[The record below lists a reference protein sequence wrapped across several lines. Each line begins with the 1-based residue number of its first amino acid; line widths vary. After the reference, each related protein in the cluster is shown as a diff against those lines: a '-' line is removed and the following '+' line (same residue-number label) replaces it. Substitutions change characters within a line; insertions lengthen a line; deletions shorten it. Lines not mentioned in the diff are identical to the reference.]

1 MLLRLESQE
10 GVRKMAAQT
19 GTTGETVCPECG
31 RKFKRPSALG
41 AHRWQA
47 HRIAG
52 SSPQARSRRR
62 TAKSVPGGRNAAGLI
77 GSEGGSEGRSTAAGD
92 FVVDRD
98 ALLRIVFPNGIP
110 VRDDVIRTVSRWLD
124 EAEML
129 ARLR

>member
-1 MLLRLESQE
+1 
-10 GVRKMAAQT
+10 MAAQT
-19 GTTGETVCPECG
+19 ETTGEVVCPECG

-47 HRIAG
+47 HRVAG
-52 SSPQARSRRR
+52 TSPQARSRRR
-62 TAKSVPGGRNAAGLI
+62 TGKSTTGARNAAGPV
-77 GSEGGSEGRSTAAGD
+77 GTEARATAAGD

>member
-1 MLLRLESQE
+1 
-10 GVRKMAAQT
+10 MAAQAE
-19 GTTGETVCPECG
+19 TTGEVVCPECG

-47 HRIAG
+47 HRVAG
-52 SSPQARSRRR
+52 TSPQARSRRR
-62 TAKSVPGGRNAAGLI
+62 TAKAAVGGGISAGSL
-77 GSEGGSEGRSTAAGD
+77 GAETRSTAPGD

-129 ARLR
+129 AQLR

>member
-1 MLLRLESQE
+1 
-10 GVRKMAAQT
+10 MAAQT
-19 GTTGETVCPECG
+19 ETTGEVVCPECG

-47 HRIAG
+47 HRVAG

-62 TAKSVPGGRNAAGLI
+62 TSKASG
-77 GSEGGSEGRSTAAGD
+77 GGSSAGSLGTETRSKAPGD
-92 FVVDRD
+92 FAVDRD

-129 ARLR
+129 AQLR

>member
-1 MLLRLESQE
+1 
-10 GVRKMAAQT
+10 MAAKSEMT
-19 GTTGETVCPECG
+19 SEVVCPECG
-31 RKFKRPSALG
+31 RQFKRPSALG

-47 HRIAG
+47 HRVAG

-62 TAKSVPGGRNAAGLI
+62 TGKAGAGGRASTGPI
-77 GSEGGSEGRSTAAGD
+77 GAEARTVGD
-92 FVVDRD
+92 SVVDRD

-129 ARLR
+129 AQLH

>member
-1 MLLRLESQE
+1 
-10 GVRKMAAQT
+10 MAAQAE
-19 GTTGETVCPECG
+19 TTGEVICPECG

-47 HRIAG
+47 HRVAG
-52 SSPQARSRRR
+52 TSPQARSRRR
-62 TAKSVPGGRNAAGLI
+62 TGKSAAGARNA
-77 GSEGGSEGRSTAAGD
+77 GGSVRTEARTAAAGE

>member
-1 MLLRLESQE
+1 
-10 GVRKMAAQT
+10 MAAQAE
-19 GTTGETVCPECG
+19 TTNEVVCPECG

-47 HRIAG
+47 HRVAG

-62 TAKSVPGGRNAAGLI
+62 TGKAAG
-77 GSEGGSEGRSTAAGD
+77 GGGSSTGPIGTGTRSKAPGD

-124 EAEML
+124 EA
-129 ARLR
+129 

>member
-1 MLLRLESQE
+1 
-10 GVRKMAAQT
+10 MAAQAE
-19 GTTGETVCPECG
+19 TTGEVVCPECG

-47 HRIAG
+47 HRVAG

-62 TAKSVPGGRNAAGLI
+62 TGKAA
-77 GSEGGSEGRSTAAGD
+77 GSEGAAAGTGSIRTEARSTAPGD

>member
-1 MLLRLESQE
+1 
-10 GVRKMAAQT
+10 MAAQAE
-19 GTTGETVCPECG
+19 TTGEVVCPECG

-47 HRIAG
+47 HRVAG
-52 SSPQARSRRR
+52 TSPQARSRRR
-62 TAKSVPGGRNAAGLI
+62 TAKTTGGGVSAGSAARSAVP
-77 GSEGGSEGRSTAAGD
+77 GD

-98 ALLRIVFPNGIP
+98 ALLQIVFPNGIP

>member
-1 MLLRLESQE
+1 
-10 GVRKMAAQT
+10 MAAKAE
-19 GTTGETVCPECG
+19 TTNEVVCPECG
-31 RKFKRPSALG
+31 RTFKRPSALG

-47 HRIAG
+47 HRVAG

-62 TAKSVPGGRNAAGLI
+62 TGKSGAGARTSGGLAGAETRAAGNRDL
-77 GSEGGSEGRSTAAGD
+77 
-92 FVVDRD
+92 VDRD

>member
-1 MLLRLESQE
+1 
-10 GVRKMAAQT
+10 MAAQAE
-19 GTTGETVCPECG
+19 TTGEVVCPECG

-47 HRIAG
+47 HRVAG
-52 SSPQARSRRR
+52 TSPQARSRRR
-62 TAKSVPGGRNAAGLI
+62 TGKSPTGARNA
-77 GSEGGSEGRSTAAGD
+77 GGPVGIETRAAAAGD

>member
-1 MLLRLESQE
+1 
-10 GVRKMAAQT
+10 MAAQT
-19 GTTGETVCPECG
+19 ETTGGVVCPECG

-47 HRIAG
+47 HRVAG

-62 TAKSVPGGRNAAGLI
+62 TAKTAGGTSAAFNGTETRSSAPGG
-77 GSEGGSEGRSTAAGD
+77 

>member
-1 MLLRLESQE
+1 
-10 GVRKMAAQT
+10 MAAQAE
-19 GTTGETVCPECG
+19 TTGEVICPECG

-47 HRIAG
+47 HRVAG

-62 TAKSVPGGRNAAGLI
+62 TAKAGGGNST
-77 GSEGGSEGRSTAAGD
+77 GSLGAETRSKAPGD

-129 ARLR
+129 AQLR

>member
-1 MLLRLESQE
+1 
-10 GVRKMAAQT
+10 MAAQAE
-19 GTTGETVCPECG
+19 TTGETVCPECG
-31 RKFKRPSALG
+31 RKFKRASALG

-47 HRIAG
+47 HRVAG

-62 TAKSVPGGRNAAGLI
+62 TTKAATGGRN
-77 GSEGGSEGRSTAAGD
+77 SGGSVGTEVRATAAGD

>member
-1 MLLRLESQE
+1 
-10 GVRKMAAQT
+10 MAAQT
-19 GTTGETVCPECG
+19 ETTGEVVCPECG

-47 HRIAG
+47 HRVAG
-52 SSPQARSRRR
+52 TSPQARSRRR
-62 TAKSVPGGRNAAGLI
+62 TAKTTGGGVSAGSTGTAA
-77 GSEGGSEGRSTAAGD
+77 RSTGPGD

-98 ALLRIVFPNGIP
+98 ALLQIVFPNGIP

>member
-1 MLLRLESQE
+1 
-10 GVRKMAAQT
+10 MAAQAE
-19 GTTGETVCPECG
+19 TTGEVVCPECG

-47 HRIAG
+47 HRVAG

-62 TAKSVPGGRNAAGLI
+62 TGKSGAGARASAASLGA
-77 GSEGGSEGRSTAAGD
+77 EARSTGAGD

>member
-1 MLLRLESQE
+1 
-10 GVRKMAAQT
+10 MAAQT
-19 GTTGETVCPECG
+19 ETTGEVVCPECG

-47 HRIAG
+47 HRVAG

-62 TAKSVPGGRNAAGLI
+62 TGKSAAGGRTSAASLGT
-77 GSEGGSEGRSTAAGD
+77 EARTPATGD

-129 ARLR
+129 AQLR

>member
-1 MLLRLESQE
+1 
-10 GVRKMAAQT
+10 MAAQAE
-19 GTTGETVCPECG
+19 TTGEVVCPECG

-47 HRIAG
+47 HRVAG

-62 TAKSVPGGRNAAGLI
+62 TGKAGGRSSAASLGT
-77 GSEGGSEGRSTAAGD
+77 EPRSRAPGD

-98 ALLRIVFPNGIP
+98 ALLRVVFPNGIP

>member
-1 MLLRLESQE
+1 
-10 GVRKMAAQT
+10 MAAQAE
-19 GTTGETVCPECG
+19 TTGEVVCPECG

-47 HRIAG
+47 HRVAG

-62 TAKSVPGGRNAAGLI
+62 TGKSAAGGGI
-77 GSEGGSEGRSTAAGD
+77 SAGAGSIRAEARSAAPGD
-92 FVVDRD
+92 FIVDRD

>member
-1 MLLRLESQE
+1 
-10 GVRKMAAQT
+10 MAAQT
-19 GTTGETVCPECG
+19 ETTGEVVCPECG

-47 HRIAG
+47 HRVAG

-62 TAKSVPGGRNAAGLI
+62 TGKAAGGRSSAASLGT
-77 GSEGGSEGRSTAAGD
+77 ETRSPAPGD

-98 ALLRIVFPNGIP
+98 ALLRVVFPNGIP
-110 VRDDVIRTVSRWLD
+110 VRDDVILTVSRWLD

>member
-1 MLLRLESQE
+1 
-10 GVRKMAAQT
+10 MAAQAE
-19 GTTGETVCPECG
+19 TTGEVVCPECG

-47 HRIAG
+47 HRVAG
-52 SSPQARSRRR
+52 TSPQARSRRR
-62 TAKSVPGGRNAAGLI
+62 TGKSTTGARNAGGPVGL
-77 GSEGGSEGRSTAAGD
+77 EARAAAAGD

>member
-1 MLLRLESQE
+1 
-10 GVRKMAAQT
+10 VAAQT
-19 GTTGETVCPECG
+19 ETTSEVVCPECG

-47 HRIAG
+47 HRVAG
-52 SSPQARSRRR
+52 TSPQARSRRR
-62 TAKSVPGGRNAAGLI
+62 TGKARTGGGTSVGSI
-77 GSEGGSEGRSTAAGD
+77 GAERRPTGPGD

-98 ALLRIVFPNGIP
+98 ALLQIVFPNGIP

>member
-1 MLLRLESQE
+1 
-10 GVRKMAAQT
+10 MAAQT
-19 GTTGETVCPECG
+19 ETTGEVVCPECG
-31 RKFKRPSALG
+31 RTFKRPSALG

-47 HRIAG
+47 HRVAG
-52 SSPQARSRRR
+52 TSPQARSRRR
-62 TAKSVPGGRNAAGLI
+62 TAKSAGRGGISAGSL
-77 GSEGGSEGRSTAAGD
+77 GAETRPTAPGD

-129 ARLR
+129 AQLR

>member
-1 MLLRLESQE
+1 MS
-10 GVRKMAAQT
+10 AQA

-31 RKFKRPSALG
+31 RSFKRPSALG

-52 SSPQARSRRR
+52 TSPQARSRRR
-62 TAKSVPGGRNAAGLI
+62 TGKAAAGGGRRDGERALAAEAVGSNA
-77 GSEGGSEGRSTAAGD
+77 RSAAD
-92 FVVDRD
+92 TESAVDRD

-110 VRDDVIRTVSRWLD
+110 VRDDVIRYVSRWLD

>member
-1 MLLRLESQE
+1 
-10 GVRKMAAQT
+10 MAAQAE
-19 GTTGETVCPECG
+19 TTGEVVCPECG

-47 HRIAG
+47 HRVAG
-52 SSPQARSRRR
+52 TSPQARSRRR
-62 TAKSVPGGRNAAGLI
+62 TGKSATGARNA
-77 GSEGGSEGRSTAAGD
+77 GGPVGIEARAAAAGD

>member
-1 MLLRLESQE
+1 
-10 GVRKMAAQT
+10 MAAQSE
-19 GTTGETVCPECG
+19 TTNKAVCPECG

-47 HRIAG
+47 HRVAG
-52 SSPQARSRRR
+52 TSPQARSRRR
-62 TAKSVPGGRNAAGLI
+62 TGKAAGGGDNSTGSI
-77 GSEGGSEGRSTAAGD
+77 GTETRARTRGD
-92 FVVDRD
+92 LVVDRD

-129 ARLR
+129 AQLR

>member
-1 MLLRLESQE
+1 
-10 GVRKMAAQT
+10 MAAQAE
-19 GTTGETVCPECG
+19 TTGEVVCPECG
-31 RKFKRPSALG
+31 RTFKRPSALG

-47 HRIAG
+47 HRVAG

-62 TAKSVPGGRNAAGLI
+62 TAKTAGGGNSA
-77 GSEGGSEGRSTAAGD
+77 RSFGAETRSKAPGD

-129 ARLR
+129 AQLR

>member
-1 MLLRLESQE
+1 
-10 GVRKMAAQT
+10 MAAQT
-19 GTTGETVCPECG
+19 ETTGEAVCPECG

-47 HRIAG
+47 HRVAG

-62 TAKSVPGGRNAAGLI
+62 TGKSGAGARNSSVPVGAETGAT
-77 GSEGGSEGRSTAAGD
+77 GSGD

-129 ARLR
+129 ARIR

>member
-1 MLLRLESQE
+1 
-10 GVRKMAAQT
+10 MAAQT
-19 GTTGETVCPECG
+19 ETTGEVVCPECG

-47 HRIAG
+47 HRVAG

-62 TAKSVPGGRNAAGLI
+62 TAKAASGTSA
-77 GSEGGSEGRSTAAGD
+77 GSNGNDARSRASGD

>member
-1 MLLRLESQE
+1 
-10 GVRKMAAQT
+10 MAAQAE
-19 GTTGETVCPECG
+19 TTNEVVCPECG

-47 HRIAG
+47 HRVAG

-62 TAKSVPGGRNAAGLI
+62 TGKATAGGGISAGSLGTETRAKAP
-77 GSEGGSEGRSTAAGD
+77 GD

>member
-1 MLLRLESQE
+1 
-10 GVRKMAAQT
+10 MAAQT
-19 GTTGETVCPECG
+19 ETTGEVVCPECG

-47 HRIAG
+47 HRVAG
-52 SSPQARSRRR
+52 TSPQARSRRR
-62 TAKSVPGGRNAAGLI
+62 TGKAGGGASSTGAAV
-77 GSEGGSEGRSTAAGD
+77 RSTGPGD

-98 ALLRIVFPNGIP
+98 ALLQIVFPNGIP

>member
-1 MLLRLESQE
+1 
-10 GVRKMAAQT
+10 MAAQA
-19 GTTGETVCPECG
+19 GTTGEVVCPECG

-47 HRIAG
+47 HRVAG

-62 TAKSVPGGRNAAGLI
+62 TGKATGGRSSAASVGT
-77 GSEGGSEGRSTAAGD
+77 EARSTAPGD

-98 ALLRIVFPNGIP
+98 ALLRVVFPNGIP

>member
-1 MLLRLESQE
+1 
-10 GVRKMAAQT
+10 MAAQAE
-19 GTTGETVCPECG
+19 TTGEAVCPECG

-47 HRIAG
+47 HRVAG

-62 TAKSVPGGRNAAGLI
+62 TGKAAGGGGNSTGSI
-77 GSEGGSEGRSTAAGD
+77 GAETRARASGD
-92 FVVDRD
+92 FAVDRD

-129 ARLR
+129 AQLR

>member
-1 MLLRLESQE
+1 
-10 GVRKMAAQT
+10 MAAQT

-31 RKFKRPSALG
+31 RTFKRPSALG

-52 SSPQARSRRR
+52 TSPQARSRRR
-62 TAKSVPGGRNAAGLI
+62 TAKAAAGAAAAGGRNG
-77 GSEGGSEGRSTAAGD
+77 EGGLPAEPAVSQARPTADAD
-92 FVVDRD
+92 SAVDRD

-110 VRDDVIRTVSRWLD
+110 VRDDVIRYVTRWLD